1 MRHWTEFGVRHGPVM
16 SARTH
21 VGQVPEL
28 AFLIDP
34 AIEANAAALAEPLR
48 GLTNDGTV
56 RPGLIPLRSTGV
68 PTAPILE
75 AALAFAQQIG
85 PQRLAQMTFPI
96 ESPAWRTWFN
106 VHMNFYRHGVM
117 LEDLDRAGRDAFCG
131 LMRATLSAR
140 GFHQARDI
148 MRLNGLLGEV
158 TGSVDEFGEWPYFVS
173 FFGTPSAAAPW
184 GWQLDGHHLA
194 VNCVVVG
201 DELVLTPTF
210 MGSEPCHASSGPLAG
225 IRVMD
230 VEQRVGLDLIRSL
243 DAPQRAEA
251 VQYSSIMPDA
261 IPRHLQHFIDG
272 RMQAGAFK
280 DNVTLPYLGVCA
292 DAFSDAQRG
301 LLRDTIGTYVGW
313 ANDRHAAVRMR
324 DVDAHLDETWFSWM
338 GGTGPTDPFYYRV
351 HSPVVLVEFD
361 HHPGVAFENPEPTH
375 HHIHS
380 IVRTPNGGDYGA
392 DLLAQHHERYA
403 HG

>member
-1 MRHWTEFGVRHGPVM
+1 MTHWSEFGIRHGPVM
-16 SARTH
+16 SARSR
-21 VGQVPEL
+21 VGDVPEL

-34 AIEANAAALAEPLR
+34 ALEANAAALAAPMR
-48 GLTNDGTV
+48 GVTTDGNA
-56 RPGLIPLRSTGV
+56 RAGLIPRRTTGV
-68 PTAPILE
+68 ATGPIVE
-75 AALAFAQQIG
+75 AAQAFAQHVG
-85 PQRLAQMTFPI
+85 AERLAQMTFPI
-96 ESPAWRTWFN
+96 DSPEWRTWFN

-117 LEDLDRAGRDAFCG
+117 LEDLDQAGRDAFCR
-131 LMRATLSAR
+131 LMRATMSAR

-158 TGSVDEFGEWPYFVS
+158 TGSADEFGEWPYFVS
-173 FFGTPSAAAPW
+173 FFGAPSADAPW

-194 VNCVVVG
+194 VNCVIAG

-230 VEQRVGLDLIRSL
+230 VEERAGLDLIRSL
-243 DAPQRAEA
+243 DAPQRADA
-251 VQYSSIMPDA
+251 VLYPSIMSAD

-280 DNVTLPYLGVCA
+280 DNAVLPYLGVHA
-292 DAFSDAQRG
+292 AGFTDAQRG
-301 LLRDTIGTYVGW
+301 LLRDTIGAYVGW
-313 ANDRHAAVRMR
+313 ANDRHAAVRML

-351 HSPVVLVEFD
+351 HSPVVLIEFD
-361 HHPGVAFENPEPTH
+361 HHPGVAFDNPDPTH

-380 IVRTPNGGDYGA
+380 IVRTPNGGDYGV
-392 DLLAQHHERYA
+392 DLLAQHRERVP
-403 HG
+403 H